1 MSICVVT
8 NPVGATATATSD
20 MLEIL
25 SELAE
30 VSLISANV
38 SERSEIRE
46 DFETIE
52 VSKSGTGGNIAVAA
66 TRFVINQIRM
76 CLVLQNREEGI
87 VWFFGATAYLLPLL
101 FAKLLGKTVVLQ
113 PRGDVPLTL
122 ELHWEQRIPA
132 TLARFLSSIVEML
145 EKIGYRLADDIVT
158 YTPAMAAELGLTR
171 YEEKLHPN
179 GARYIDTDQFYPHT
193 EYTERDQ
200 TVGFL
205 GRLDEEKGVRELATV
220 AQQLPRDTKFVFA
233 GDGNLHE
240 WLETEL
246 ANQIDTDS
254 VEMMGW
260 VDREEVPAVLS
271 RFKLLVL
278 PSQPTE
284 GLPTVILEAFACGTP
299 VYATPVSGVP
309 DVIRDE
315 DTGFVMK
322 EVNAETIGKEITN
335 ILARDDLPK
344 ISETGRLLI
353 EEKYS
358 FDAAVGRYRQ
368 ILSDISTIE

>member
-1 MSICVVT
+1 
-8 NPVGATATATSD
+8 
-20 MLEIL
+20 
-25 SELAE
+25 
-30 VSLISANV
+30 
-38 SERSEIRE
+38 
-46 DFETIE
+46 
-52 VSKSGTGGNIAVAA
+52 
-66 TRFVINQIRM
+66 
-76 CLVLQNREEGI
+76 

-122 ELHWEQRIPA
+122 QLHWEQRIPA
-132 TLARFLSSIVEML
+132 TLARFLSSVVEML
-145 EKIGYRLADDIVT
+145 EKIGYRLANDIVT

-200 TVGFL
+200 IVGFL
-205 GRLDEEKGVRELATV
+205 GRLDEEKGVRELANV

-233 GDGNLHE
+233 GDGDLHE

-246 ANQIDTDS
+246 ANEIDTGS

-309 DVIRDE
+309 DVIRNKE
-315 DTGFVMK
+315 TGFIMGNVDT
-322 EVNAETIGKEITN
+322 EIIIEEITK
-335 ILARDDLPK
+335 IFTSDDLSQ
-344 ISETGRLLI
+344 ISKTGRQLI
-353 EEKYS
+353 EDQYS
-358 FDAAVGRYRQ
+358 FDAAVGRYRK
-368 ILSDISTIE
+368 ILNDIQENE